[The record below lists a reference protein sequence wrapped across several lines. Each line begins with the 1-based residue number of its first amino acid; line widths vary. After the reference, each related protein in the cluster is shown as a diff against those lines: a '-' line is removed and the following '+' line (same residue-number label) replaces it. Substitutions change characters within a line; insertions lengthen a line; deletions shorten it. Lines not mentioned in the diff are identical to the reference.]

1 MPKRVD
7 QHIRSRLKG
16 FTLIEVV
23 VSLILLAAVMLCMAT
38 GFIACHAVHASRPCA
53 NHVIA
58 SRA

>member
-23 VSLILLAAVMLCMAT
+23 VSLILLAAVMLLW
-38 GFIACHAVHASRPCA
+38 
-53 NHVIA
+53 
-58 SRA
+58 